1 MSRTIGLVACTYR
14 KQANPMP
21 ARDLYTSAWFRKAS
35 AYAEQRTDAWY
46 ILSAKHGLVPP
57 DRVTAPY
64 EEALSRMSAEAQ
76 RAWAGRVLDALAEVL
91 HPGDHVV
98 MLAGER
104 HCLRLVDPIRQMGC
118 TVEIPLRGLR
128 MGEQLHWLNIELG
141 AA

>member
-1 MSRTIGLVACTYR
+1 MSSTIALVACTDK

-21 ARDLYTSAWFRKAS
+21 ARDLCTSAWFRKAS
-35 AYAEQRTDAWY
+35 AYAARSADSWY
-46 ILSAKHGLVPP
+46 ILSAKHGLIPP

-64 EEALSRMSAEAQ
+64 EETLSRMSAKDQ
-76 RAWAGRVLDALAEVL
+76 RAWAERVMDDLAKALR
-91 HPGDHVV
+91 PGDHVV

-118 TVEIPLRGLR
+118 TVEFPLQGLR
-128 MGEQLHWLNIELG
+128 MGEQLHWLNAELG